1 MYISKDYARAIAN
14 MHAVR
19 LLLLATYL
27 HVQIISLGLIRN
39 LKLKASLFFC
49 NADMFAQLVLMSSYC
64 IEKNVIIL
72 YYYMIF
78 QYFIQ
83 GVPKKTLL
91 SEMGEVRIFLNT
103 ASCHMDKINRI

>member
-1 MYISKDYARAIAN
+1 MQIWSKFSVLVYISKDYARAIAN

-49 NADMFAQLVLMSSYC
+49 NADMFAQLVL
-64 IEKNVIIL
+64 IVL
-72 YYYMIF
+72 YLSAKLTKYTKD
-78 QYFIQ
+78 IQ
-83 GVPKKTLL
+83 KY
-91 SEMGEVRIFLNT
+91 
-103 ASCHMDKINRI
+103 HMKH